1 MAERV
6 AVVTGASSGIGLAAA
21 RQLLEEGYRVVGVGR
36 DRRRLDEAL
45 GDRVMALELDV
56 SDAGAVA
63 DGVATIGRTLGRID
77 ALVNC
82 AGIVTRSALVDTDQ
96 SDLQRIIA
104 INLMGTI
111 HCTRHCIALLT
122 RQGGSIVNLSSTLA
136 VRPVAN
142 IAAYATTKAGIEGFT
157 RAMAVELAP
166 DRVRVNAVAPA
177 MVASP
182 IWRSAGLSEADC
194 AALAQARARD
204 YPLGRIGEPE
214 EIAAMIGYLLSDQ
227 AGWITGS
234 IITMDGGSS
243 VAA

>member
-1 MAERV
+1 MTDRV
-6 AVVTGASSGIGLAAA
+6 AVVTGAGSGIGLAAA
-21 RQLLEEGYRVVGVGR
+21 RQLLAERYRVVGIGR
-36 DRRRLDEAL
+36 DRHRIEEAL
-45 GDRVMALELDV
+45 GDGVLALGVDV
-56 SDAGAVA
+56 SNPDAVA
-63 DGVATIGRTLGRID
+63 DGVATIGRTFGRID

-82 AGIVTRSALVDTDQ
+82 AGIVTRSALVDMDPG
-96 SDLQRIIA
+96 DLHRVIA

-111 HCTRHCIALLT
+111 HCTQQCIALLT
-122 RQGGSIVNLSSTLA
+122 EHSGSIVNLSSTLA

-166 DRVRVNAVAPA
+166 YRVRVNAVAPA

-182 IWRSAGLSEADC
+182 IWRSAGLSEADYNS
-194 AALAQARARD
+194 LVEARTQD
-204 YPLGRIGEPE
+204 YPLGRIGEPG
-214 EIAAMIGYLLSDQ
+214 EIAAMISYLLSER
-227 AGWITGS
+227 AGWMTGS